1 MAVWGHVDTW
11 TQWGSERKKG
21 ELDPGETA
29 FAGQNIGRASG
40 IRKVLNDC
48 LRAETV
54 SKTL

>member
-29 FAGQNIGRASG
+29 FAEQNIGRASG